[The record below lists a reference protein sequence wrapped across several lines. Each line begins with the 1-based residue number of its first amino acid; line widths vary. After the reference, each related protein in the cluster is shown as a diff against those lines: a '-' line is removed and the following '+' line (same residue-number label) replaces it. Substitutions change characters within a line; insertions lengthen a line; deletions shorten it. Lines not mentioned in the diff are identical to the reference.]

1 MQEIWKDIRGYEG
14 LYQVSNFGNVRSLR
28 TNKNLYYSKA
38 GKYYRVGLFNGQRK
52 TFAIHRLVA
61 EAFIPNLENK
71 PCVNHIDC
79 NTFNNNVSNL
89 EWCTYKENN
98 NHAHHIIKSKVASLE
113 ILINKNYESNK
124 MLNDKIKEIKII
136 VNNLK

>member
-1 MQEIWKDIRGYEG
+1 MENEVWKDIRGYEG
-14 LYQVSNFGNVRSLR
+14 LYQVSNLGNVRSLR

-38 GKYYRVGLFNGQRK
+38 GKYYRVGLFNRQRK
-52 TFAIHRLVA
+52 TFAVHRLVA

-89 EWCTYKENN
+89 E
-98 NHAHHIIKSKVASLE
+98 IK
-113 ILINKNYESNK
+113 
-124 MLNDKIKEIKII
+124 KII
-136 VNNLK
+136 IMLII